1 MKVSETLSALR
12 QRMFTPELT
21 ETLLD
26 TYREELE
33 EEGESEAE
41 FHRSH
46 QILEEKLTPAQKEI
60 LAEMET
66 LCAKN
71 VDYALKFAFHR
82 GLFSGFQQIFQE
94 KPEKDPLQTWVYSKI
109 LKNPEMQMQFSYAR
123 TREQFNRC
131 SSLLEEQLEKEDRE
145 HVTTVYCG
153 WEDRLYAILRHG
165 FYLGY
170 RYSLF
175 IIDQVMPIGT
185 MEHMAENILRTEHT
199 LGITFTGAERE
210 RRQAAL
216 ERKHTRKEPAPAEE

>member
-1 MKVSETLSALR
+1 MKMSETLSALR

-21 ETLLD
+21 DTLLA

-33 EEGESEAE
+33 EEEESEIE

-46 QILEEKLTPAQKEI
+46 QSLEESLTPAQKET

-71 VDYALKFAFHR
+71 VDYALEFAFHR
-82 GLFSGFQQIFQE
+82 GVYSSFQQLFQE
-94 KPEKDPLQTWVYSKI
+94 KAEKDPFRNLVCAKI
-109 LKNPEMQMQFSYAR
+109 LKNPEMQTQFSYAR
-123 TREQFNRC
+123 TRDQFNQCASR
-131 SSLLEEQLEKEDRE
+131 LEKQLDKEGNE
-145 HVTTVYCG
+145 HVTTIYCG

-170 RYSLF
+170 RYGLS

-185 MEHMAENILRTEHT
+185 MEHMAENILRTEHE

-210 RRQAAL
+210 RRQSAL
-216 ERKHTRKEPAPAEE
+216 ERRHARKEPVPVEE